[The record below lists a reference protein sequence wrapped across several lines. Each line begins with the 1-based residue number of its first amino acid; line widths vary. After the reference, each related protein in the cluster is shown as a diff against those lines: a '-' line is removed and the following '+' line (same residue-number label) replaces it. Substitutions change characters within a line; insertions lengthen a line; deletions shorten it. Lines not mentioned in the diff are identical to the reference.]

1 MSNDIICL
9 GKSTLD
15 FIWPIETLPG
25 KGGKLVASDFIEL
38 GGGMAA
44 TAAVAASRLGRQVA
58 FYGRAGDDSAGHTML
73 NELAAYGIDVSQFK
87 LFPNARSSV
96 SGIFVDNAGE
106 RAIANFRG
114 ANIPE
119 EASWLDLNEV
129 AKASAI
135 LVDVRWKDGAV
146 AICTHARSH
155 SIPTIMDG
163 EIADIAIYEAML
175 PLVDHAIFSLPGLHS
190 YGNRTITNHL
200 QILQKVREQGCKV
213 AAVTMGA
220 QGCLWIDNNGVQ
232 HQAAFGVN
240 VVDTTGA
247 GDVFHGAYAVA
258 IAEGKDVIE
267 AMRFAS
273 GVAALKCTHYG
284 GRKGIPDR
292 EEVDLFL
299 SQQLY

>member
-15 FIWPIETLPG
+15 LIWPLESLPG
-25 KGGKLVASDFIEL
+25 KGGKFVASDFIQL

-44 TAAVAASRLGRQVA
+44 TAAVAVSRLGRKVA
-58 FYGRAGDDSAGHTML
+58 FYGRAGDDAAGHAML
-73 NELAAYGIDVSQFK
+73 GELAGYGVDVSQFR

-96 SGIFVDNAGE
+96 SGILVDKEGE

-114 ANIPE
+114 ADIPDD
-119 EASWLDLNEV
+119 AHWLDLDDV
-129 AKASAI
+129 AKTHAV
-135 LVDVRWKDGAV
+135 LVDVRWKEGAV
-146 AICTHARSH
+146 SICTKARAH
-155 SIPTIMDG
+155 GIPTILDG
-163 EIADIAIYEAML
+163 EIADLDIYDALL
-175 PLVDHAIFSLPGLHS
+175 PLVDHAIFSLPGLRS
-190 YGNRTITNHL
+190 YGGSITNHL

-220 QGCLWIDNNGVQ
+220 QGCLWIDDNGVQ

-258 IAEGKDVIE
+258 LAEGKNTAE

-284 GRKGIPDR
+284 GRAGIPDR
-292 EEVDLFL
+292 EEVDTFL
-299 SQQLY
+299 SEQFC

>member
-15 FIWPIETLPG
+15 LIWPVESLPG
-25 KGGKLVASDFIEL
+25 KGGKFIARDFIQL

-44 TAAVAASRLGRQVA
+44 TAAVAVSRLGRKVA
-58 FYGRAGDDSAGHTML
+58 FYGRAGDDAAGHAML
-73 NELAAYGIDVSQFK
+73 DELAGYGVDVSQFR

-96 SGIFVDNAGE
+96 SGILVDKEGE

-114 ANIPE
+114 ADIPD
-119 EASWLDLNEV
+119 EAHWLDLDDV
-129 AKASAI
+129 AQTHAV
-135 LVDVRWKDGAV
+135 LVDVRWKEGAV
-146 AICTHARSH
+146 SICAKARAH
-155 SIPTIMDG
+155 GIPTILDG
-163 EIADIAIYEAML
+163 EIADLDIYDALL
-175 PLVDHAIFSLPGLHS
+175 PLVDHAIFSLPGLRS
-190 YGNRTITNHL
+190 YGGAVTNHL

-220 QGCLWIDNNGVQ
+220 QGCLWIDDNGVQ

-258 IAEGKDVIE
+258 LAEGKNTVE

-284 GRKGIPDR
+284 GRAGIPDR
-292 EEVDLFL
+292 EEVDAFL
-299 SQQLY
+299 AEQFC

>member
-15 FIWPIETLPG
+15 LIWPLESLPG
-25 KGGKLVASDFIEL
+25 KGGKFVASDFIQL

-44 TAAVAASRLGRQVA
+44 TAAVAVSRLGKKVA
-58 FYGRAGDDSAGHTML
+58 FYGRAGDDAAGHAML
-73 NELAAYGIDVSQFK
+73 DELAGYAVDVSQFR

-96 SGIFVDNAGE
+96 SGILVDKEGE

-114 ANIPE
+114 ADIPN
-119 EASWLDLNEV
+119 EADWLELDDV
-129 AKASAI
+129 AKTRAI
-135 LVDVRWKDGAV
+135 LVDVRWKEGAV
-146 AICTHARSH
+146 AICVKARAH
-155 SIPTIMDG
+155 GIPTVMDG
-163 EIADIAIYEAML
+163 EIADQDIYDALL
-175 PLVDHAIFSLPGLHS
+175 PLVDHAIFSLPGLRS
-190 YGNRTITNHL
+190 YGEGAMTNHL
-200 QILQKVREQGCKV
+200 QLLQKVREEGCKV

-220 QGCLWIDNNGVQ
+220 QGCLWIDDNGVQ

-258 IAEGKDVIE
+258 LAEGKNTVD

-284 GRKGIPDR
+284 GRAGIPDR
-292 EEVDLFL
+292 EEVDIFL
-299 SQQLY
+299 AEQFC

>member
-15 FIWPIETLPG
+15 FIWPLESLPG
-25 KGGKLVASDFIEL
+25 KGGKFIASNFIQL

-44 TAAVAASRLGRQVA
+44 TAAVAVSRLGRKVA
-58 FYGRAGDDSAGHTML
+58 FYGRAGDDPAGHAML
-73 NELAAYGIDVSQFK
+73 DELAGYGVDVSQFR
-87 LFPNARSSV
+87 LFPDARSSV
-96 SGIFVDNAGE
+96 SGILVDREGE

-114 ANIPE
+114 ADIPD
-119 EASWLDLNEV
+119 EAGWLDLDDV
-129 AKASAI
+129 AKAHAI
-135 LVDVRWKDGAV
+135 LVDVRWKEGAV
-146 AICTHARSH
+146 AICAKARAH
-155 SIPTIMDG
+155 GIPTVLDG
-163 EIADIAIYEAML
+163 ETADPEIYEALL
-175 PLVDHAIFSLPGLHS
+175 PLVDHAIFSIPGLRS
-190 YGNRTITNHL
+190 YGGAVTNHL

-220 QGCLWIDNNGVQ
+220 QGCLWMDDNGVQ

-258 IAEGKDVIE
+258 LAEGKNTVE

-284 GRKGIPDR
+284 GRAGIPDR
-292 EEVDLFL
+292 QEVEIFL
-299 SQQLY
+299 AEQFC

>member
-15 FIWPIETLPG
+15 FIWPIESLPG
-25 KGGKLVASDFIEL
+25 KGGKYIAGNFIQL

-44 TAAVAASRLGRQVA
+44 TAAVAVARLGRRVA
-58 FYGRAGDDSAGHTML
+58 FYGRAGNDPAGHAML
-73 NELAAYGIDVSQFK
+73 DELAGYGVDVSQFR

-96 SGIFVDNAGE
+96 SGILVDKEGE

-114 ANIPE
+114 ADIPDE
-119 EASWLDLNEV
+119 TDWLDLDDV

-135 LVDVRWKDGAV
+135 LVDVRWKEGAI
-146 AICTHARSH
+146 AICTQARSH
-155 SIPTIMDG
+155 GIPTILDG
-163 EIADIAIYEAML
+163 ETAELAIYDALL
-175 PLVDHAIFSLPGLHS
+175 PLIDHAIFSLPGLRS
-190 YGNRTITNHL
+190 YGGGAITNHL
-200 QILQKVREQGCKV
+200 LILQKAREQGCKV

-220 QGCLWIDNNGVQ
+220 QGCLWIDDNGIQ

-258 IAEGKDVIE
+258 LAEGKNTAE

-284 GRKGIPDR
+284 GRAGIPDR
-292 EEVDLFL
+292 EEVDRFL
-299 SQQLY
+299 AEQLG